1 MCCSSAWAVFISLPK
16 NGYMGMGGDMT
27 TVLILITLIF
37 IFVLI
42 ILAYRAVSRGG
53 KKKNPR
59 APLQKDHS
67 TIPCIICGS
76 VLERGERLRSTVYT
90 GEEESIVHV
99 FGCPHCYGDYATQER
114 RCPVCKRL
122 LSEEAYLIGRMWKR
136 RSGKQHLRIAGC
148 TRCISP
154 RK

>member
-1 MCCSSAWAVFISLPK
+1 MYCSCARAAFFSLKK
-16 NGYMGMGGDMT
+16 NGYPAMEGDML
-27 TVLILITLIF
+27 TVFILITLIF

-42 ILAYRAVSRGG
+42 IMAYRAFSQGSE
-53 KKKNPR
+53 KKPR
-59 APLQKDHS
+59 AQVQAEHS

-76 VLERGERLRSTVYT
+76 VLKKGERLRSTVYT
-90 GEEESIVHV
+90 GEDESIVHV
-99 FGCPHCYGDYATQER
+99 FGCPHCYGDYATRER